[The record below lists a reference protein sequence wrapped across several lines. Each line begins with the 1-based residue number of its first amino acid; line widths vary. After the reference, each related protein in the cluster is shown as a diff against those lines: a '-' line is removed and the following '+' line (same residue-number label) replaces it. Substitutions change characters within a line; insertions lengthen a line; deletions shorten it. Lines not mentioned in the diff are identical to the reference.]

1 MSDSNRWLLP
11 DGVEDLLPP
20 IAGEVERLRQRLLG
34 LFERCGYEI
43 VIPPLVEFVDSLLT
57 GTGQDLDLKTFK
69 FTDQVS
75 GRLIGVRADMT
86 PQVARIDAH
95 SLNRKE
101 TTRLCYTGTLLHARV
116 DHMLASRTPI
126 RVGAELF
133 GDTGVDGDLEIIS
146 LMLQAGIEAGL
157 KGLRVE
163 IGDVGIFLAL
173 LAGSGLT
180 EAEVSVLFDL
190 IQKKA
195 PRDLEAVIDEMTVPK
210 EIRAALVE
218 LPSLFG
224 GDEVLGR
231 AAASFSNFPLIVDR
245 LNALT
250 QVLSGLRQRFDDIE
264 LYVDLSELRGFG
276 YHTGTVFAAYAGDR
290 GDVIARGGRYDDVGG
305 VFGRARGATGFDMDL
320 RGLIEQQTALP
331 EPMTRVLAPVGAVAD
346 PVGLWQMIERLRDE
360 GYVVVEAAG
369 TPPQTDCKLVHD
381 GQQWSLA
388 ED

>member
-20 IAGEVERLRQRLLG
+20 IAGELERLRQRLLG

-101 TTRLCYTGTLLHARV
+101 TTRLCYTGTLLHARA

-133 GDTGVDGDLEIIS
+133 GDTGVAGDLEIIS
-146 LMLQAGIEAGL
+146 LMLLAGREAGL

-173 LAGSGLT
+173 LANSQLT
-180 EAEVSVLFDL
+180 KDEVSVLFDL

-195 PRDLEAVIDEMTVPK
+195 PRDLEAVIDEMGVPK
-210 EIRAALVE
+210 EVRSALVE

-224 GDEVLGR
+224 GDEVLSR
-231 AAASFSNFPLIVDR
+231 AATSFGNFPMIVDR

-250 QVLSGLRQRFDDIE
+250 QVMGGLRQRFDDIE
-264 LYVDLSELRGFG
+264 LCVDLSELRGFG
-276 YHTGTVFAAYAGDR
+276 YHTGMVFAAYSGDR
-290 GDVIARGGRYDDVGG
+290 GDVIARGGRYDDVGA

-320 RGLIEQQTALP
+320 RGLIEQQTVLP
-331 EPMTRVLAPVGAVAD
+331 EPGTRVLAPVGSVAD
-346 PVGLWQMIERLRDE
+346 PEGLWRMIQSLRDE
-360 GYVVVEAAG
+360 GYIVVEAAG
-369 TPPQTDCKLVHD
+369 TPPQTDRKLIHD
-381 GQQWSLA
+381 GQRWIL
-388 ED
+388 EEG